1 MDPAEGETRPSRD
14 ESDLMNQFVDAVHWI
29 FTRSNWHEV
38 NLQAGIGS
46 QLTYH
51 VELSAISIVAAALI
65 AIPVGMLVGHRR
77 RGEFLAVSV
86 ANVGRAIPSFAL
98 VVLVFIAVGNLVP
111 SLQLSMAPTTI
122 ALVLLA
128 MPPILTNTY
137 VGIQAV
143 DADTV
148 EAARGMGLSE
158 RQVLLDL
165 ELPLAAPL
173 IMAGLRTAAVTVV
186 ATATL
191 AGFVGAG
198 GLGVFLY
205 NGFAQQGQEQ
215 QLIGGAMLV
224 AILAILTEVAFAALE
239 RAVTPRTMSRQRRVV
254 SPGPRA
260 VVAA

>member
-1 MDPAEGETRPSRD
+1 
-14 ESDLMNQFVDAVHWI
+14 MNQFVRAVHWI
-29 FTRSNWHEV
+29 FSASNWREV
-38 NLQAGIGS
+38 NFQAGIRS
-46 QLTYH
+46 QLLYH
-51 VELSAISIVAAALI
+51 VELSVISVVVAAFI
-65 AIPVGMLVGHRR
+65 AIPVGMVVGHRR
-77 RGEFLAVSV
+77 KGEFLAVSV

-98 VVLVFIAVGNLVP
+98 VVLVFIAVGNVLP
-111 SLQLSMAPTTI
+111 SLQLSLVPTAI

-128 MPPILTNTY
+128 VPPVLTNTY

-143 DADTV
+143 DPDTV

-158 RQVLLDL
+158 RQVVFGL
-165 ELPLAAPL
+165 ELPMAAPL

-215 QLIGGAMLV
+215 QLIGGAILV
-224 AILAILTEVAFAALE
+224 AVLAILTEVIFALLE
-239 RAVTPRTMSRQRRVV
+239 RAVTPRTVSKQSRRL
-254 SPGPRA
+254 PGPVPESAAVSRA
-260 VVAA
+260 